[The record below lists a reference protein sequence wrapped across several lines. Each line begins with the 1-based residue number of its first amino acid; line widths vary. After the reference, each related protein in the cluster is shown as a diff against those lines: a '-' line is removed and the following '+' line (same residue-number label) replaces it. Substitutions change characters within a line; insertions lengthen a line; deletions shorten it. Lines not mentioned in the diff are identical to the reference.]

1 MGMGTIILVADIEL
15 EFFSPDA
22 SAEAVEAEVLIPDPC
37 PVPQR
42 EEVGGQSGPEGGL
55 R

>member
-22 SAEAVEAEVLIPDPC
+22 SAEAVEAEVLFPFPPPPRPPRQPRAEDPDI
-37 PVPQR
+37 
-42 EEVGGQSGPEGGL
+42 
-55 R
+55 